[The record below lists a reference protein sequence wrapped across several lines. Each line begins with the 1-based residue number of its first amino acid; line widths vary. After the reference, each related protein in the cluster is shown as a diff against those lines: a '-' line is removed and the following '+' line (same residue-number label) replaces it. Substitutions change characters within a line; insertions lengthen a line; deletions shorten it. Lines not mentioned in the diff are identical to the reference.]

1 MFGISDNK
9 RNASTCNLI
18 NDKGA
23 MNNDKHNFNQCAHV
37 ITISI

>member
-23 MNNDKHNFNQCAHV
+23 MNNDNIFNNV
-37 ITISI
+37 FTDNVF